1 MNKRSKAARSSHPNA
16 GPSQLKW
23 FYFVLAGAAVA
34 GVVAVWTSLGGKRGE
49 VAAAPVELGD
59 VEDQELVDL
68 AQGVVYGDPDAPVT
82 IMEFGD
88 YQCPACGQFAQ
99 LVKPRVDLAYIE
111 TGQAKL
117 VFHDFP
123 LSTHPHSFVAARA
136 ARCAGDQDRYFEYHD
151 AIFATQRRWS
161 PMRDATGH
169 FVDLAE
175 ETGLDVGAFR
185 GCLESDRHADVVSA
199 NLRLGQLLGVGGTP
213 TVFVHYG
220 SGPAQ
225 RLGGF
230 QFLDIQRAMEAGD
243 AS

>member
-1 MNKRSKAARSSHPNA
+1 MIK
-16 GPSQLKW
+16 KW
-23 FYFVLAGAAVA
+23 FYGVLAGAAVGGA
-34 GVVAVWTSLGGKRGE
+34 VVVAMTLGGGRGE
-49 VAAAPVELGD
+49 PASEPVELG
-59 VEDQELVDL
+59 EIADQELVDL
-68 AQGVVYGDPDAPVT
+68 AQGVVYGNPDAPIT

-99 LVKPRVDLAYIE
+99 LVKPRLDLTYIE

-123 LSTHPHSFVAARA
+123 LASHPHAFLAARA

-151 AIFATQRRWS
+151 AVFRTQREWS
-161 PMRDATGH
+161 RLRDAAGH

-175 ETGLDVGAFR
+175 ETGLDEGAFR
-185 GCLESDRHADVVSA
+185 GCLESDLHADVVTA

-213 TVFVHYG
+213 TIFVHHGG

-230 QFLDIQRAMEAGD
+230 QFLDVQRAIEAGG
-243 AS
+243 AN